1 MSILTRL
8 GLTKEGIA
16 KLLGIE
22 PKQCVEEVIQRP
34 KRKKTF
40 KGRKQ
45 WKIADNVVAAV
56 KAEPTHRTLEE
67 IARKHKVSIYWV
79 WCVRKN
85 RIRVAK

>member
-22 PKQCVEEVIQRP
+22 PKQIVWEAAPKP

-56 KAEPTHRTLEE
+56 KAEPAHRTLEE

>member
-1 MSILTRL
+1 MSILARL

-22 PKQCVEEVIQRP
+22 PKQCVAETTLKP

-45 WKIADNVVAAV
+45 WEISDKVVEAV
-56 KAEPTHRTLEE
+56 RAEPAHRTLEE